1 MMFLPNNDA
10 DEAKGR
16 ELAEAAVAAE
26 GFEVLGWRA
35 VPVVPEVV
43 GRFAKATEPRIAQ
56 LVVKDGSGRS
66 GADLE
71 RALYLMRK
79 AMERSALEAFGEE
92 RATEFY
98 VCSLSGEVWLQLL
111 PPCACMPNHIAVS
124 TGAHWRFC
132 VLRLIVDAVRVH
144 AAGGLEGSCA
154 GVCYKDTVPLCR
166 GHSAG
171 VSGMEASQG
180 SCHGGFTGS

>member
-1 MMFLPNNDA
+1 MAAWLCRVGMMFLPNNDA

-16 ELAEAAVAAE
+16 KLAEAAVAAE

-98 VCSLSGEVWLQLL
+98 VCSLSGEVRLRL
-111 PPCACMPNHIAVS
+111 PPVC
-124 TGAHWRFC
+124 
-132 VLRLIVDAVRVH
+132 VH
-144 AAGGLEGSCA
+144 A
-154 GVCYKDTVPLCR
+154 
-166 GHSAG
+166 
-171 VSGMEASQG
+171 
-180 SCHGGFTGS
+180 